1 MLICPRKVSEV
12 ARTFIKHLQ
21 LPEVKDDSEA
31 ANASSIS
38 VALHAVFRYIS
49 VGSSKARAAV
59 TSQEEFSREKRASDA
74 ASTLKA
80 IEADFWTWRLQ
91 DAPQFAT
98 AVGDPRHNDVLES
111 YDISVYKER
120 ELDQQIALLR
130 HAISIGHT
138 LNNVSVMAVPGQID
152 QIVQTSVQN
161 SPLYQPAFTTT
172 LDDSDVPVNKRVTMR
187 SQAEAAVDEVYK
199 ALIRLKNVLEQE
211 YIPAGRATWGVSG
224 WPDGKALY
232 EQCLKY
238 HTSTDM
244 TPQQVHDL
252 GIREVQRIQ
261 TNMLETL
268 KRLQYNGTIKEFY
281 DSVRVDPRFHANSS
295 EALLDMFK
303 DYIYNRITP
312 KLNTLFKDIPDLPL
326 KVEPMPYDGPGGIYL
341 AGTPDGSVPGIFYAN
356 VMHPAQTVTLSDM
369 ALVLHETVPGHHLQS
384 IFSLSSNLPPYR
396 GLVEDDH
403 YYRMPATF
411 PINTAYLEGWGLYA
425 EYLGEEM
432 GMYTDDYML
441 MGRYSFEIF
450 RACRL
455 VVDTGLHY
463 FGWDRERAIQYFLDN
478 TAESRDSMTTEVDR
492 YLTWPGQATA
502 YKVGEIRIRELRQKA
517 SDALGSKFDV
527 REFHS
532 VLLKNGGMPLNL
544 LERLVDEWIADVTS
558 GAAGVTSDSA
568 GVTSGTSSTGPPRGP
583 PIG

>member
-1 MLICPRKVSEV
+1 MAYNENI
-12 ARTFIKHLQ
+12 AQ
-21 LPEVKDDSEA
+21 
-31 ANASSIS
+31 IS
-38 VALHAVFRYIS
+38 TRL
-49 VGSSKARAAV
+49 V
-59 TSQEEFSREKRASDA
+59 TVLASDA

-120 ELDQQIALLR
+120 EWLNKWLSRYTARFDGDVNCLDQQIALLR

-138 LNNVSVMAVPGQID
+138 LNNVSVVS
-152 QIVQTSVQN
+152 SVYYYYYYHYYYYYYYYY
-161 SPLYQPAFTTT
+161 SLLLLPLLLLLLLLLQSTTT
-172 LDDSDVPVNKRVTMR
+172 TTTVYYYYYYYCCLCVVVTMR

-261 TNMLETL
+261 TNMLE
-268 KRLQYNGTIKEFY
+268 
-281 DSVRVDPRFHANSS
+281 

-356 VMHPAQTVTLSDM
+356 VMHPAQT
-369 ALVLHETVPGHHLQS
+369 
-384 IFSLSSNLPPYR
+384 
-396 GLVEDDH
+396 
-403 YYRMPATF
+403 
-411 PINTAYLEGWGLYA
+411 
-425 EYLGEEM
+425 
-432 GMYTDDYML
+432 
-441 MGRYSFEIF
+441 
-450 RACRL
+450 
-455 VVDTGLHY
+455 
-463 FGWDRERAIQYFLDN
+463 WDRERAIQYFLDN

-568 GVTSGTSSTGPPRGP
+568 GVTSGTSSTGPPRDTDWLYYVTRRANMAAGQC
-583 PIG
+583 IFNRFEGEGLG